1 MDSRLVNKLGALTGL
16 RAIAALAV
24 FAHHFMG
31 IMDCRVI
38 KGPIGGIAVSF
49 FFVLSGFI
57 LVYVY
62 KDRLN
67 KTAIP
72 KFYFTRFARIWPL
85 HAVCLLWIAS
95 MASGYLPA
103 TEWPW
108 LRGMSHW
115 SLLQAWYP
123 ANNWVCC
130 YNGVAWSIS
139 AEAFFYLMFPLLLLG
154 TARQFWVKYVCV
166 FAATFIGLVWMA
178 STLPTHLPIKD
189 VANEALD
196 PRVFA
201 HFFPPFRLL
210 EFMTGMAAGI
220 VFLARNTQP
229 NSGDAVG
236 HRSWQSTVKGTVL
249 EIVVLA
255 LSVGC
260 FQIFFSSGLFRH
272 VHNIE
277 VWGPTLKH
285 WLSFSGGMFFHAAVI
300 YVFARSAGWCARLSG
315 TRVMVFSGEISFA
328 FYMIHYPLISMLKE
342 KFWFSSNFSH
352 AYFAMFTLAL
362 CVGVSAWLY
371 YLIEIPVKTTA
382 LKWYVGDFRLRQLA
396 AEMIVKPMQRLAKS
410 SLIFPLILLI
420 VVPIAVTKVYKRA
433 DRKSFTAA
441 AIVESAS
448 PEFQT
453 VSFGDQV
460 ELLAADIVPRRGSS
474 RVNTVWRFSR
484 PGTAIA
490 KIHFAGTDFESRQQQ
505 IFCGPEAIGQPLV
518 VSMVVYQGKYEL
530 AEAVEVSLSI
540 DGEEVSPKLSGRAI
554 VSQTG
559 NHYPIFSSQ
568 RIQEGVRMSRRAV
581 LAR

>member
-1 MDSRLVNKLGALTGL
+1 MDSPHVNKLDALTGL
-16 RAIAALAV
+16 RAVAALAV

-67 KTAIP
+67 RVAIP
-72 KFYFTRFARIWPL
+72 KFYFTRLARIWPL

-95 MASGYLPA
+95 MSSGYSPL
-103 TEWPW
+103 TQWPW

-139 AEAFFYLMFPLLLLG
+139 AEAFFYALFPLLLLG

-166 FAATFIGLVWMA
+166 FATTFIGLIWMA
-178 STLPTHLPIKD
+178 GVLPAQLPIKA

-210 EFMTGMAAGI
+210 EFMTGMAAGMI
-220 VFLARNTQP
+220 FLNRNAQANPSATVAP
-229 NSGDAVG
+229 GG
-236 HRSWQSTVKGTVL
+236 WQATMRATAL

-260 FQIFFSSGLFRH
+260 FQMYFASGLFRY

-300 YVFARSAGWCARLSG
+300 YVFARSTGLVAQFSG
-315 TRVMVFSGEISFA
+315 SRVMVFFGEISFA
-328 FYMIHYPLISMLKE
+328 FYMIHYPLISVLQE

-352 AYFAMFTLAL
+352 VYFAMFALTL
-362 CVGVSAWLY
+362 CIGVSAWLY
-371 YLIEIPVKTTA
+371 YLVEIPVKTAA
-382 LKWYVGDFRLRQLA
+382 LKWYSGDFRLRQLA
-396 AEMIVKPMQRLAKS
+396 EEVILRPMQHLAQS
-410 SLIFPLILLI
+410 PLILPLILLI

-433 DRKSFTAA
+433 DRKSFTAT

-460 ELLAADIVPRRGSS
+460 ELLAADVVPRRGSS

-490 KIHFAGTDFESRQQQ
+490 KVHFAGTDFDSRQQQ
-505 IFCGPEAIGQPLV
+505 IFCGPESVGQPLV
-518 VSMVVYQGKYEL
+518 VSMVVYQGKYEM
-530 AEAVEVSLSI
+530 ADAVEVSLSI
-540 DGEEVSPKLSGRAI
+540 GGEEVTPKLSDRPIA
-554 VSQTG
+554 SLTE
-559 NHYPIFSSQ
+559 NRYPIFSSQ
-568 RIQEGVRMSRRAV
+568 RIQEGLRMSRRAV
-581 LAR
+581 LTR